1 MTWKQCLS
9 RNLWKRAEYVEK
21 TVWSRDSPE
30 EAGGCNEPGGLQWNS
45 TLQSVITC
53 SRSDKGA
60 CGRCQGQGWGGR
72 PGCGEEAGA
81 GEVWKVSKH
90 NGPLGPPLPWPQ
102 DHRER
107 QRVLAFNTDPAEN
120 QSEAA
125 FRLKP
130 EFRTTSVS
138 WCGEELGGEEG
149 ERRAGDT
156 ESATWQASVQGSA
169 ESERQNG
176 GSAGRGRSQR
186 RCWGSNNKL
195 INND

>member
-1 MTWKQCLS
+1 MS

-21 TVWSRDSPE
+21 AVWSRDSPE
-30 EAGGCNEPGGLQWNS
+30 EASGSDEPGGLQWNS
-45 TLQSVITC
+45 TLQSLITC

-107 QRVLAFNTDPAEN
+107 QCLLLILILQKTRARQRSVWNRN
-120 QSEAA
+120 SEEQVYPDVV
-125 FRLKP
+125 R
-130 EFRTTSVS
+130 S
-138 WCGEELGGEEG
+138 WEGRRGRGELGTQKAPCG
-149 ERRAGDT
+149 RPQSRARLNLNVKMEDL
-156 ESATWQASVQGSA
+156 QAGGGARDGAGVQTT
-169 ESERQNG
+169 N
-176 GSAGRGRSQR
+176 
-186 RCWGSNNKL
+186 
-195 INND
+195 